1 MIKIKTKSAFVD
13 ENGNFAAAGDIV
25 YVTKEFLDSQNQ
37 LCELF
42 GLEKHEV
49 IEETTDTSET
59 GKTEVKSASKAKTAT
74 KPEDI

>member
-1 MIKIKTKSAFVD
+1 MIKIKANSAFVD
-13 ENGNFAAAGDIV
+13 NNGNFVAAGDVV

-49 IEETTDTSET
+49 IEETADTTEA
-59 GKTEVKSASKAKTAT
+59 GKTEVKSGSKAKTAT
-74 KPEDI
+74 KTEDI